1 MKLACAAL
9 LLTLHS
15 LQLEATEQPLDGK
28 TLYQILLADIAVQR
42 GEHALAAQAYLE
54 VARASLD
61 PRLARRASEAAYA
74 AKDFSNGLAAAELW
88 AKLEPDSVRPK
99 QVAAFMLLNQGKLG
113 EAKVYLVNAFAVLD
127 PGQIGAEFLQLSRLL
142 NNHQDKDTAFQ
153 LVRELAE
160 PYPDIAEVQ
169 YALAAAGLNTG
180 LKELT
185 VTDISARAADHAL
198 ALREA
203 WEPAAFLK
211 AQILSKTSPERAI
224 EFLQNYLTAK
234 PEARQL
240 RLALA
245 QLLIQQKRYAES
257 RALFTQLAEQWPDP
271 REMWLAAAQVSVLM
285 RDYDH
290 AEMIYQR
297 LLKTESNDHDTTRL
311 NLAQLYEERK
321 QYEQAITQYRA
332 IEGEQRWNAQLRIAL
347 ALAKTDSLLAA
358 QVHLA
363 TLAATTA
370 QQQTQLIQTEATLL
384 READQAKQAYT
395 LLEEALKK
403 HPDSPE
409 LLYDFAMLAEKLDR
423 LEVLESN
430 LRRLIDL
437 KPDSAH
443 AYNALGYTLVD
454 RTSRI
459 DEGMRYIEKAL
470 QLTPDD
476 PFILDSVGWGYF
488 RQGKLEQAL
497 RYLRRAMDLRPDPE
511 IAAHLG
517 EVLWVMGQR
526 TEAEKIWREQLRETP
541 EHRGLSDTIK
551 RFIP

>member
-9 LLTLHS
+9 LLTIHS
-15 LQLEATEQPLDGK
+15 LQLDATEQPLDGK

-88 AKLEPDSVRPK
+88 VKLEPDSVRPK
-99 QVAAFMLLNQGKLG
+99 QVAAFMLLNQGKLS
-113 EAKVYLVNAFAVLD
+113 EAKAYLVNAFAALD
-127 PGQIGAEFLQLSRLL
+127 PEQIGAEFLQLSRLL
-142 NNHQDKDTAFQ
+142 NNQQDKDTAFQ

-185 VTDISARAADHAL
+185 VTDISAKAADRAL
-198 ALREA
+198 AMREG

-224 EFLQNYLTAK
+224 EFLQNYLSAK

-257 RALFTQLAEQWPDP
+257 RALFTLLAEQWPDP

-297 LLKTESNDHDTTRL
+297 LLKTESSDQDTTRL

-321 QYEQAITQYRA
+321 QYDQAIAQYRA

-347 ALAKTDSLLAA
+347 ALAKTDSLQAA
-358 QVHLA
+358 QAHLV
-363 TLAATTA
+363 TLAATTD

-384 READQAKQAYT
+384 READQAQQAYT

-409 LLYDFAMLAEKLDR
+409 LLYDFAMIAEKLDR
-423 LEVLESN
+423 LEVLENN
-430 LRRLIDL
+430 LRKLIDL

-454 RTSRI
+454 RTSKV

-470 QLTPDD
+470 QLAPDD
-476 PFILDSVGWGYF
+476 PFILDSAGWGYF

-517 EVLWVMGQR
+517 EILWVMGER

-541 EHRGLSDTIK
+541 EHRGLNDTIK